1 MKIRSIFLASLL
13 ITGVSISALASQSA
27 DEKAKVKIERGY
39 KFGGLSDNNDSRLK
53 KKSER
58 ELLAELVKL
67 NRAQLKEQKRI
78 REILENEF
86 DPKPKEIT
94 LKDGTKCIENSSAKC
109 FKMPMIPEVRK
120 IPAIANAYKNPTLK
134 NIKTR
139 ELWYAKYTDA
149 VLNDAYLKGQAI
161 RELGPKYPL
170 ATRPRGTIET
180 KGLDSVVMSHY
191 KKRLVAKYMK
201 NFKLNIF
208 LGMNESLDMYSLVR
222 LAYIL
227 KDNPTWNITL
237 VFNSATAKKHWEDQ
251 YKNFYASKYFARAKV
266 VVQPSAFK
274 EFKIYTTPSIYLQDL
289 KHKKDVFIYKG
300 RATENDIISRVLEY
314 MVNNK
319 YIKRNEL
326 SAEKA
331 WKAKSSLPLIQN
343 YYEKDIGIKY
353 EK

>member
-1 MKIRSIFLASLL
+1 MKRIYLTTLL
-13 ITGVSISALASQSA
+13 VGGVIATGAYASQDASA
-27 DEKAKVKIERGY
+27 KKVKIERGY
-39 KFGGLSDNNDSRLK
+39 KFGGLADNNESSLK

-86 DPKPKEIT
+86 DPQPKMIT

-170 ATRPRGTIET
+170 ATRPRGTIQT
-180 KGLDSVVMSHY
+180 NGMDSVIMKHY
-191 KKRLVAKYMK
+191 KKQLVAKHMK
-201 NFKLNIF
+201 NFRLNIF

-227 KDNPTWNITL
+227 KDNPTWKVTL
-237 VFNSATAKKHWEDQ
+237 VFNSNEAKKHWEAQ
-251 YKNFYASKYFARAKV
+251 YKNFYASKYFSRAKT

-300 RATENDIISRVLEY
+300 RATEGDIISRVLEY
-314 MVNNK
+314 MINNK

-331 WKAKSSLPLIQN
+331 WSAKSSAPFIEN
-343 YYEKDIGIKY
+343 YYKKDIGINY